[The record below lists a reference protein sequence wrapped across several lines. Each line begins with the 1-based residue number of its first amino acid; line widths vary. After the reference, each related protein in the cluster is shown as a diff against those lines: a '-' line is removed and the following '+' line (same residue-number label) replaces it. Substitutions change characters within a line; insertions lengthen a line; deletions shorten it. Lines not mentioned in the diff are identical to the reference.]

1 MRPCNSATKPA
12 SQSLGRTGNI
22 ACFDNSGTGSVNDIL
37 LITISG
43 EDQPGVTAGITA
55 ILAEHSVNILDIG
68 QAVIH
73 ATLSMGVLV
82 EVPEGCEHQ
91 QVSEAV
97 EAYARGC
104 GMRVRISPVSPASYG
119 HWVEGQGRARYI
131 ITLLARKITADQL
144 SRVTAVVSRHGL
156 NIDEVNRL
164 SGRIPLGDLP
174 ALSKACVEFSVR
186 GSLSDSATF
195 RRDLLEVAGALDVDL
210 AFQQDNMYRRNRR
223 LVAFDMDSTL
233 IEAEVIDELA
243 ALAGVGE
250 QVSAITERAMRG
262 EIDFS
267 ESFRARVGLL
277 RGLEEGALQRVAAQL
292 KITEGAEHLISTLR
306 TLGYKTAILSGGFT
320 YFARHLQDR
329 LGMDYVYANE
339 LDIAEGV
346 VTGNI
351 TGTIVDGT
359 RKAELLRQLA
369 VEEGID
375 LQQVIAVGD
384 GANDLPMLSI
394 AGLGIAFRAK
404 PLVKQ
409 SAEQS
414 ISTLGLDAI
423 LYLLGF
429 SDRYQ
434 NQGQV

>member
-1 MRPCNSATKPA
+1 MT
-12 SQSLGRTGNI
+12 
-22 ACFDNSGTGSVNDIL
+22 DIL
-37 LITISG
+37 LISISG
-43 EDQPGVTAGITA
+43 EDQSGLTAGITA
-55 ILAEHSVNILDIG
+55 ILAGYSVNVLDIG

-82 EVPEGCEHQ
+82 EVPDNGDPAGM
-91 QVSEAV
+91 SDAV
-97 EAYARGC
+97 RNYAQSRG
-104 GMRVRISPVSPASYG
+104 MQIRITPVSPDSYAQ
-119 HWVEGQGRARYI
+119 WVDAQGRARYI

-144 SRVTAVVSRHGL
+144 SRVTAVVSRHDL
-156 NIDEVNRL
+156 NIDGISRL
-164 SGRIPLGDLP
+164 SGRIPLGELP

-186 GSLSDSATF
+186 GPLQDSSLF
-195 RRDLLEVAGALDVDL
+195 RRDLLEVASELDVDL
-210 AFQQDNMYRRNRR
+210 AFQQDTMYRRNRR
-223 LVAFDMDSTL
+223 LVVFDMDSTL

-243 ALAGVGE
+243 RVAGVGE

-277 RGLEEGALQRVAAQL
+277 RGLKEEALEEVASTL
-292 KITEGAEHLISTLR
+292 KITEGAEHLLATLR
-306 TLGYKTAILSGGFT
+306 ALGYRTAILSGGFT
-320 YFARHLQDR
+320 YFARHLQTR
-329 LGMDYVYANE
+329 LGIDYIHANE
-339 LDIAEGV
+339 LDIEGGE
-346 VTGNI
+346 VTGKVV
-351 TGTIVDGT
+351 GSIVDGA
-359 RKAELLRQLA
+359 RKAALLRQLA
-369 VEEGID
+369 QEQNID

-423 LYLLGF
+423 LYLLGL

-434 NQGQV
+434 NHVVANQ

>member
-1 MRPCNSATKPA
+1 
-12 SQSLGRTGNI
+12 L
-22 ACFDNSGTGSVNDIL
+22 NDIL
-37 LITISG
+37 LISISG
-43 EDQPGVTAGITA
+43 EDQPGLTAGITA
-55 ILAEHSVNILDIG
+55 ILAGHSVNVLDIG

-82 EVPEGCEHQ
+82 EVPEDCDSAAMSTE
-91 QVSEAV
+91 VTR
-97 EAYARGC
+97 YAERQ
-104 GMRVRISPVSPASYG
+104 GMQVRIAPESRESYDL
-119 HWVEGQGRARYI
+119 WVQAQGRARYI

-144 SRVTAVVSRHGL
+144 SRVTAVVSQHGL
-156 NIDEVNRL
+156 NIDGINRL
-164 SGRIPLGDLP
+164 SGRIPLGELP

-186 GSLSDSATF
+186 GPLQDSSLF
-195 RRDLLEVAGALDVDL
+195 RRDLLEVAGALDADL
-210 AFQQDNMYRRNRR
+210 AFQQDTMYRRNRR
-223 LVAFDMDSTL
+223 LVVFDMDSTL

-243 ALAGVGE
+243 RVAGVGE

-267 ESFRARVGLL
+267 ESFRTRVALLKGLD
-277 RGLEEGALQRVAAQL
+277 EGALAQVASEL
-292 KITEGAEHLISTLR
+292 KVTEGAEHLLATLH
-306 TLGYKTAILSGGFT
+306 TLGYKTAIVSGGFT
-320 YFARHLQDR
+320 YFARYLQTR
-329 LGMDYVYANE
+329 LGIDYIHANE
-339 LDIAEGV
+339 LDIAGGQ
-346 VTGNI
+346 VTGEVV
-351 TGTIVDGT
+351 GTIVDGA

-369 VEEGID
+369 AEQNID

-404 PLVKQ
+404 PLVQQ

-423 LYLLGF
+423 LYLLGL

-434 NQGQV
+434 SHAAAGL